1 MESATCTYELKVN
14 MTCDGCS
21 NAISRI
27 LNKDPRKKELFNP
40 WKASRR

>member
-27 LNKDPRKKELFNP
+27 LNKDPRNIMLLNP
-40 WKASRR
+40 L